1 MRGLDLGYF
10 LRRIGMFFLV
20 VFVAASF
27 NFFIPRLA
35 PGNPI
40 GAITSRMANASAGI
54 ENGQAMFE
62 AYRKRFGLDEPIYVQ
77 YVRYMWNTVRLD
89 FGQSLSAYPA
99 DVWEI
104 IRPAVG
110 WSLGLIG
117 VSVLFT
123 FALGVTI
130 GALLAWKG
138 TPGIVKTLL
147 PITMIGGVLPYYLLA
162 MLLLYVF
169 AFTARL
175 LPISG
180 AYDSGIRNELS
191 WPYIGTVARHAV
203 LPALSIILTSVGGW
217 ALTMRGLMV
226 NTIGEDYMLLADAKG
241 LQKWRI
247 LWWYSVRNAIPPQV
261 THLAIA
267 LGYVVSGAILV
278 EIVYSYPGLGYQLY
292 LSIVNSDYTVI
303 QGITLILAVS
313 VGLCVLIIDL
323 IYPRLDPRV
332 TYVAESSG

>member
-1 MRGLDLGYF
+1 MRGLDLSYF
-10 LRRIGMFFLV
+10 VRRIGMFFLV

-40 GAITSRMANASAGI
+40 GAITSRMSQASAGI

-62 AYRKRFGLDEPIYVQ
+62 AYRKRFGLDDPLYVQ
-77 YVRYMWNTVRLD
+77 YAKYMWNTVRLD
-89 FGQSLSAYPA
+89 FGESLSAYPA
-99 DVWEI
+99 GVWEI
-104 IRPAVG
+104 IRPAIG
-110 WSLGLIG
+110 WSMGLIG
-117 VSVLFT
+117 VSVLIT
-123 FALGVTI
+123 FGLGVTI

-138 TPGIVKTLL
+138 TPGMVKNVL
-147 PITMIGGVLPYYLLA
+147 PLTMIGGVLPYYLLA

-169 AFTARL
+169 AFSMKMF
-175 LPISG
+175 PMSG
-180 AYDSGIRNELS
+180 AYDSGINAELS
-191 WPYIGTVARHAV
+191 PTYIGNIARHAV
-203 LPALSIILTSVGGW
+203 LPALSIILTSVGAW

-241 LQKWRI
+241 LRKSRI
-247 LWWYSVRNAIPPQV
+247 LWWYSVRNAIPPQLM
-261 THLAIA
+261 HLGIA

-278 EIVYSYPGLGYQLY
+278 EIVFSYPGLGYQLY
-292 LSIVNSDYTVI
+292 MAIVNSDYTVI
-303 QGITLILAVS
+303 QGITLVLAVS

-323 IYPRLDPRV
+323 VYPRLDPRV

>member
-1 MRGLDLGYF
+1 MRGLDLTYF
-10 LRRIGMFFLV
+10 LRRIGMFLLV
-20 VFVAASF
+20 FFVAATF

-40 GAITSRMANASAGI
+40 GAITSRMANASSGL
-54 ENGQAMFE
+54 ENGKEMFD
-62 AYRKRFGLDEPIYVQ
+62 AYRKRFGLDEPLYIQ
-77 YVRYMWNTVRLD
+77 YGKYMWNTVRLD

-99 DVWEI
+99 EVSEI
-104 IRPAVG
+104 IRPAIG
-110 WSLGLIG
+110 WSLSLIG
-117 VSVLFT
+117 VSVLVT
-123 FALGVTI
+123 FVLGVSI

-138 TPGIVKTLL
+138 TPAMVRAVL

-169 AFTARL
+169 AFTTRI
-175 LPISG
+175 LPMSG
-180 AYDSGIRNELS
+180 AYDSGVPPELS
-191 WPYIGTVARHAV
+191 GAYISTMVRHAI
-203 LPALSIILTSVGGW
+203 LPALSIILTSVGGF

-241 LQKWRI
+241 LPKWRI
-247 LWWYSVRNAIPPQV
+247 LWWYSVRNAIPPQL

-278 EIVYSYPGLGYQLY
+278 EIVFSYPGLGYQLY
-292 LSIVNSDYTVI
+292 QAIVNSDYTVI
-303 QGITLILAVS
+303 QAIALVLAVS

-323 IYPRLDPRV
+323 IYPTLDPRV

>member
-1 MRGLDLGYF
+1 MRGLDLSYF

-20 VFVAASF
+20 VFVAATF

-40 GAITSRMANASAGI
+40 GAITSRMASASTGV
-54 ENGQAMFE
+54 ENGKEMFD
-62 AYRKRFGLDEPIYVQ
+62 AYRQRFGLDQPLYVQ
-77 YVRYMWNTVRLD
+77 YARYMWNTLHLD

-99 DVWEI
+99 DVSDI
-104 IRPAVG
+104 ILPAIG

-117 VSVLFT
+117 VSVVLT
-123 FALGVTI
+123 FGFGVAI

-138 TPGIVKTLL
+138 TPELVRAVL
-147 PITMIGGVLPYYLLA
+147 PITMIGGVLPYYLLG

-169 AFTARL
+169 AFTTKV
-175 LPISG
+175 LPLSG
-180 AYDSGIRNELS
+180 AYDSGLARDLN
-191 WPYIGTVARHAV
+191 WPYISSILRHAI
-203 LPALSIILTSVGGW
+203 LPALSIVLTSLGGF

-241 LQKWRI
+241 LPKRRI
-247 LWWYSVRNAIPPQV
+247 LWWYAVRNAIPPQL

-278 EIVYSYPGLGYQLY
+278 EIVFSYPGLGYQLWQ
-292 LSIVNSDYTVI
+292 SIVNSDYTVI
-303 QGITLILAVS
+303 QAITLVLAVS
-313 VGLCVLIIDL
+313 VGFSVLIIDL

>member
-1 MRGLDLGYF
+1 MRGLDLSYF

-62 AYRKRFGLDEPIYVQ
+62 AYRMRFGLDDPIYIQ
-77 YVRYMWNTVRLD
+77 YGKYMWNTVRFD

-99 DVWEI
+99 DVSEI
-104 IRPAVG
+104 VRPAIG
-110 WSLGLIG
+110 WSMGLIG
-117 VSVLFT
+117 VSVLIT
-123 FALGVTI
+123 FGLGVII

-138 TPGIVKTLL
+138 TPRIVKAVL

-169 AFTARL
+169 AFSTRA
-175 LPISG
+175 LPMSG
-180 AYDSGIRNELS
+180 AFDSGISAQLS
-191 WPYIGTVARHAV
+191 WPYIASVARHAV

-217 ALTMRGLMV
+217 ALTMRSLMV

-241 LQKWRI
+241 LPRSRI
-247 LWWYSVRNAIPPQV
+247 LWWYSVRNAIPPQL
-261 THLAIA
+261 THLGIA
-267 LGYVVSGAILV
+267 MGYVVSGAILV
-278 EIVYSYPGLGYQLY
+278 EIVFSYPGLGYQLY
-292 LSIVNSDYTVI
+292 QAIVNSDYTVI

-313 VGLCVLIIDL
+313 VGLGVLIIDL